1 MSVGSYEVSSRPP
14 VLAHRMAQWSGARPN
29 WRAAGGSNRGSGIRF
44 FQDGFTAY
52 PVHIRVFGPASAPSS
67 SQFIHFLDRPTG
79 RDPQD
84 LSAPLDGL
92 CAYIPGSCDGLVM
105 ARDRIAAGLHVCLR
119 GAIGVWVGPTA
130 RDPYS
135 NVKRATARTV
145 MRVARRKKTDCDG

>member
-1 MSVGSYEVSSRPP
+1 MV
-14 VLAHRMAQWSGARPN
+14 
-29 WRAAGGSNRGSGIRF
+29 WRASQLDGGRWFEPGFRYPF

-92 CAYIPGSCDGLVM
+92 CAYIPGSSEIVGWARALDSCDALDLTFVFQEHHQIISGQ
-105 ARDRIAAGLHVCLR
+105 
-119 GAIGVWVGPTA
+119 
-130 RDPYS
+130 S
-135 NVKRATARTV
+135 QQ
-145 MRVARRKKTDCDG
+145 

>member
-1 MSVGSYEVSSRPP
+1 MV
-14 VLAHRMAQWSGARPN
+14 
-29 WRAAGGSNRGSGIRF
+29 WRASQLDGGRWFEPGFRYPF

-92 CAYIPGSCDGLVM
+92 CAYIPGSWGGTVLN
-105 ARDRIAAGLHVCLR
+105 CLYSEELANELLIVEY
-119 GAIGVWVGPTA
+119 GSVENGKKALKEVYETAEYVGV
-130 RDPYS
+130 RS
-135 NVKRATARTV
+135 
-145 MRVARRKKTDCDG
+145 

>member
-1 MSVGSYEVSSRPP
+1 MSVGSYEVTHCPP
-14 VLAHRMAQWSGARPN
+14 ALAHRMVQWSGARPN
-29 WRAAGGSNRGSGIRF
+29 WTAAGGSNRGSGIRF

-92 CAYIPGSCDGLVM
+92 CAYIPGSSFRPDPDLNGERPSSISCCFTACFRRSSTPENALSLVFW
-105 ARDRIAAGLHVCLR
+105 G
-119 GAIGVWVGPTA
+119 GT
-130 RDPYS
+130 
-135 NVKRATARTV
+135 
-145 MRVARRKKTDCDG
+145 

>member
-1 MSVGSYEVSSRPP
+1 MV
-14 VLAHRMAQWSGARPN
+14 
-29 WRAAGGSNRGSGIRF
+29 WRASQLEGGRWFEPGLGYPF

-92 CAYIPGSCDGLVM
+92 CAYIPGSFCETPPMLSLSPRNVAGSHNSDM
-105 ARDRIAAGLHVCLR
+105 A
-119 GAIGVWVGPTA
+119 
-130 RDPYS
+130 
-135 NVKRATARTV
+135 
-145 MRVARRKKTDCDG
+145 MTDFT

>member
-1 MSVGSYEVSSRPP
+1 MV
-14 VLAHRMAQWSGARPN
+14 
-29 WRAAGGSNRGSGIRF
+29 WRASQLEGGRWFEPGFRYPF

-92 CAYIPGSCDGLVM
+92 CAYIPGSFYYLYPSTVTGP
-105 ARDRIAAGLHVCLR
+105 
-119 GAIGVWVGPTA
+119 WVLADATVL
-130 RDPYS
+130 PYF
-135 NVKRATARTV
+135 
-145 MRVARRKKTDCDG
+145 

>member
-1 MSVGSYEVSSRPP
+1 MSVGSYEFSYRLPP
-14 VLAHRMAQWSGARPN
+14 LAHRMAQWSGARPN

-92 CAYIPGSCDGLVM
+92 CAYIPGSYADP
-105 ARDRIAAGLHVCLR
+105 DRRLFPSATIV
-119 GAIGVWVGPTA
+119 TA
-130 RDPYS
+130 RQASKGSRCSDSANFLPPS
-135 NVKRATARTV
+135 LSHPTV
-145 MRVARRKKTDCDG
+145 REL